1 MRSSGAPGQSTAHR
15 LFEKEPP
22 LTLFVVA
29 HPDDE
34 VIAAAAALMHLREK
48 SFVLHVTDG
57 APRNMADAARAGFA
71 TADAYAQTR
80 RAESRAAL
88 AFTDGVTLLDGL
100 GVPDQTASR
109 TLIEITVALVDII
122 AGTAAE
128 LVVTHAFE
136 GGHPDH
142 DATAFAAAHAARAC
156 GVPLVEAS
164 GYFDDGTAMATGRF
178 AQPEL
183 PAFVHTLDQ
192 NEQSTKRRMFACFA
206 TQTETLAAF
215 GTAVEQYRPAPPYDF
230 TKPPNHGRVLYDRYD
245 WGLHSSEWPPLA
257 GDAQHRLQ
265 PLLTR
270 RTVARADRHHSPPRT
285 PRTSRTLADP
295 A

>member
-1 MRSSGAPGQSTAHR
+1 MRSFGAPGQSAVGR
-15 LFEKEPP
+15 LFEKTPP
-22 LTLFVVA
+22 LTLFVLA

-48 SFVLHVTDG
+48 GLVLHVTDG

-71 TADAYAQTR
+71 TAGAYAQAR

-88 AFTDGVTLLDGL
+88 ALTDGVTLLDGL
-100 GVPDQTASR
+100 CVPDQTASR
-109 TLIEITVALVDII
+109 TLIEITVALRAII
-122 AGTAAE
+122 TGTAAE

-156 GVPLVEAS
+156 AVPLVETS
-164 GYFDDGTAMATGRF
+164 GYFADGAGMATGRF
-178 AQPEL
+178 AQPDP
-183 PAFVHTLDQ
+183 PACVHTLDDK
-192 NEQSTKRRMFACFA
+192 EQSTKRRMFECFV

-215 GTAVEQYRPAPPYDF
+215 GTAVELYRPAPPYDF
-230 TKPPNHGRVLYDRYD
+230 TKLPNDGRVLYDRYD
-245 WGLHSSEWPPLA
+245 WGLSSSEWPPLA
-257 GDAQHRLQ
+257 VDAQRRLQ

-270 RTVARADRHHSPPRT
+270 RIVARADRYHSRPRT
-285 PRTSRTLADP
+285 PRTP
-295 A
+295 APPA